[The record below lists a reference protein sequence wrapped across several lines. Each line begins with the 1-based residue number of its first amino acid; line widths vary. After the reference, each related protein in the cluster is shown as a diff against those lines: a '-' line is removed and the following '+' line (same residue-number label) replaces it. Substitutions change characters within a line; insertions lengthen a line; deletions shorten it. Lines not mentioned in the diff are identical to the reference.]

1 MRNIGREERKG
12 EKERTEGE
20 KSMERNDWKNSG
32 EEDGNRI
39 VQYK

>member
-1 MRNIGREERKG
+1 MNWGEIEDWEGEE
-12 EKERTEGE
+12 EKEDE
-20 KSMERNDWKNSG
+20 KDWKNSG